1 MWFTS
6 NGSGAGGEL
15 WVEVGAEVE
24 EVQKEVEQARE
35 NMVLQWSERV
45 TQKIPKLLVT
55 PVLTRDPGHEGV
67 GGWKVQLPGELQWV
81 VWEAGQLQQAGI
93 RPPQLAAHLTL
104 HYQTL
109 QTAAMGL
116 HLTLKDYHAVLDQLS
131 PVQRE
136 LLRAELAGAD
146 RVLAA
151 GQRVVTWSPAALTHF
166 STCCRGVVEH
176 VRSIATRLIGITQR
190 LEDLL
195 DDLVNTCLLE
205 VAFDPEHAPLHPP
218 SLHELLEECSQRRE
232 EEVKKLKET
241 YETLVRTLSSAG
253 LLVAGAEDGAPE
265 SLAAHIRAAPELR
278 VRLAPFL
285 AHWRGNVQEAI
296 TMMLLNSVH
305 GFEKWLK
312 GDSVVFGVE
321 CALTPTCSL
330 TLSPPAR
337 SLSCTLAG
345 ALGHTVRTAMMFR
358 HWMELDDGTA
368 LLNPAPTADDDTLA
382 ASTFYSQV
390 STDPRLH
397 DAIDSIQSTFASVI
411 KELDKE
417 LQGWYSYE
425 HVWRRDKSSTVTR
438 FCARGPSVKQYDDKL
453 RFYTHLASELSQAP
467 QQVTHGCVSLDVRKL
482 VGQVVGHTSEWV
494 KLLGTGLM
502 KEAKS
507 RLQHVLHKVTTV
519 NKDLQTAP
527 EDLVALTV
535 VMRAVGRVSQDHAHL
550 HTALLDVRQMFH
562 TLQVYGIVVPRED
575 HEQLEETSARL
586 DVLHHTATS
595 VQKNIE
601 PVQKFFL
608 ANTQKKVADFS
619 AVVQTFCERFESQ
632 GPGAVG
638 EDLDKGVA
646 LLKSYD

>member
-1 MWFTS
+1 
-6 NGSGAGGEL
+6 
-15 WVEVGAEVE
+15 
-24 EVQKEVEQARE
+24 
-35 NMVLQWSERV
+35 MVLQWSERV

-296 TMMLLNSVH
+296 TICYCRFISFPFPMSAPHLLTSSPH
-305 GFEKWLK
+305 SPFPIRH
-312 GDSVVFGVE
+312 SIYHSSPSPPFIAI
-321 CALTPTCSL
+321 CAMSATLVLSPCLLYSLCPRAFASL
-330 TLSPPAR
+330 TASPYSPLPAPPSARPHPSPRCPSCGVTALIRR
-337 SLSCTLAG
+337 SL
-345 ALGHTVRTAMMFR
+345 ALGLPGLGCPTAGVRGSSSVGSATVRPSPSQPSSSCRARPLSDPWPKDTMFQAGWR
-358 HWMELDDGTA
+358 GCGPEAARCRGGRPRGWAGSAAAGRGGLDGSNEPTLPGLGRSIPA
-368 LLNPAPTADDDTLA
+368 L
-382 ASTFYSQV
+382 
-390 STDPRLH
+390 
-397 DAIDSIQSTFASVI
+397 
-411 KELDKE
+411 
-417 LQGWYSYE
+417 
-425 HVWRRDKSSTVTR
+425 
-438 FCARGPSVKQYDDKL
+438 
-453 RFYTHLASELSQAP
+453 
-467 QQVTHGCVSLDVRKL
+467 
-482 VGQVVGHTSEWV
+482 
-494 KLLGTGLM
+494 
-502 KEAKS
+502 
-507 RLQHVLHKVTTV
+507 
-519 NKDLQTAP
+519 
-527 EDLVALTV
+527 
-535 VMRAVGRVSQDHAHL
+535 
-550 HTALLDVRQMFH
+550 
-562 TLQVYGIVVPRED
+562 
-575 HEQLEETSARL
+575 
-586 DVLHHTATS
+586 
-595 VQKNIE
+595 
-601 PVQKFFL
+601 
-608 ANTQKKVADFS
+608 
-619 AVVQTFCERFESQ
+619 
-632 GPGAVG
+632 
-638 EDLDKGVA
+638 
-646 LLKSYD
+646 